1 MSSPAPSVHGQPHPF
16 HLVRPSPWP
25 ILTSFSLGLTAVGA
39 VLGMHNIISKMNGFD
54 IHWGYLFFAGLACLL
69 GCMFGWWRDV
79 INEGV
84 VEHAHTPIAKLG
96 FRYGMVFFIA
106 SEVMFFFAFF
116 WAFFNS
122 ALFPGVGID
131 HVFPPKTITPVDPF
145 HFPFLMTLILLLSGC
160 TVTWAHHAFQE
171 GNIKEAKQGL
181 LATVLLG
188 FCFTCLQAWE
198 YTHAEFGFKDTVY
211 ASTFYM
217 ATGFHG
223 LHVIIGTIF
232 LFVCLLR
239 TNRGDFTQKDHFGF
253 EAAAW
258 YWHFVD
264 VVWLFLFIAVYW
276 WGGR

>member
-1 MSSPAPSVHGQPHPF
+1 MSEPAHSHPF

-25 ILTSFSLGLTAVGA
+25 ILTSFSLGLMAIGGVLAMHKVVGHVA
-39 VLGMHNIISKMNGFD
+39 GAELNWGLLFD
-54 IHWGYLFFAGLACLL
+54 VGVVCLL
-69 GCMFGWWRDV
+69 SCMFGWWRDAFH
-79 INEGV
+79 EDV
-84 VEHAHTPIAKLG
+84 VEHAHNPTVKRG
-96 FRYGMVFFIA
+96 FGYGMMLFIA
-106 SEVMFFFAFF
+106 SEVLFFFAFF
-116 WAFFNS
+116 WAFFYV
-122 ALFPGVGID
+122 AILPGAGID
-131 HVFPPKTITPVDPF
+131 HVFPPKSITPVEPF
-145 HFPFLMTLILLLSGC
+145 HLPFLMTLILLLSGC
-160 TVTWAHHAFQE
+160 TVTWAHHAFQQ
-171 GNIKEAKQGL
+171 GNLKEAKQGL
-181 LATVLLG
+181 VATVLLG
-188 FCFTCLQAWE
+188 VVFTCIQIWE

-239 TNRGDFTQKDHFGF
+239 TQAGHFTQKVHFGF

-264 VVWLFLFIAVYW
+264 VVWLFLFFSIYW